1 MVSRSAQ
8 LPNTHLRKEWQRYVR
23 TWFNQPARK
32 QKRRLARQQKAAKNG
47 IRPVGLLRPVV
58 HCPTQKYNMKAVNI
72 SRRVALSMGIA
83 VDHRRRNKSQES
95 VIANI
100 NRLKLYLSKLV
111 LFQRGSKAKKGCAGV
126 PADTPKS
133 QIQNVKQT
141 AMATALPIEQPHRK
155 IRVGPCDHRGGEEV
169 PCVCH
174 AEEATQKRQDCRQ
187 AGEEARRE
195 GSGGGREEISA
206 CMSMALPGQQLHQNI
221 TRCREPLLRRSWVGW
236 GNNGSP
242 AVYLAERNS

>member
-58 HCPTQKYNMKAVNI
+58 HCPTQKYNMKVREGRGFTLEELQAVNI

-155 IRVGPCDHRGGEEV
+155 IRARVITEEEKKFL
-169 PCVCH
+169 
-174 AEEATQKRQDCRQ
+174 AYAT
-187 AGEEARRE
+187 
-195 GSGGGREEISA
+195 
-206 CMSMALPGQQLHQNI
+206 
-221 TRCREPLLRRSWVGW
+221 LRRQLRNAKTVGKQ
-236 GNNGSP
+236 
-242 AVYLAERNS
+242 AKRLAEKAAAEAAKK